1 MNRLLIAFIA
11 FSSLAV
17 LSACASSHDKKHEG
31 PTQIIYSP
39 TGDPLNGGPLGK
51 PTCPEAMKH
60 WFARVDTQHDGAIT
74 PDEFLADAKTQFQ
87 RMDTD
92 KNGYLVSE
100 EVERFRLNYR
110 DEPAREKSGGK
121 SATPDDNRES
131 GHTGSGGSV
140 IDPVMSADT
149 NLDFKVT
156 PEEFTA
162 YSERVFKN
170 LDADHNGKLSL
181 TEVTTGMCGANQSHE
196 KH

>member
-1 MNRLLIAFIA
+1 MNRLLTAFIV
-11 FSSLAV
+11 FSSLAA
-17 LSACASSHDKKHEG
+17 LSACASFEGKKHADRG
-31 PTQIIYSP
+31 PVQIIYSP
-39 TGDPLNGGPLGK
+39 TGDPLNGGPLGR
-51 PTCPEAMKH
+51 PTCPEAMKR
-60 WFARVDTQHDGAIT
+60 WFGRVDARHDGAIT
-74 PDEFLADAKTQFQ
+74 LDEFLADARTQFQ

-100 EVERFRLNYR
+100 EVERFRLAYR

-121 SATPDDNRES
+121 SVTPDDNKES
-131 GHTGSGGSV
+131 GHSGSV

-156 PEEFTA
+156 PEEFAA
-162 YSERVFKN
+162 YSEKVFKN

-181 TEVTTGMCGANQSHE
+181 TEVTTGMCGADQSHE